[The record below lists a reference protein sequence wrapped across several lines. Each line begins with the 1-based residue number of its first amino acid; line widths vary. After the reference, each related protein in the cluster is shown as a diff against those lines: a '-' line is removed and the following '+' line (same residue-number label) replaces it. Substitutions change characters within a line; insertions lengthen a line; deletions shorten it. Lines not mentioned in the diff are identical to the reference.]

1 MPWPHRTEV
10 FASFF
15 KKKRC
20 LSFARGRPTSPT
32 RELFFFEKNNQTTFI
47 RTG

>member
-1 MPWPHRTEV
+1 MITSLRQTIDKAGGGAFPPPASGTEV

-20 LSFARGRPTSPT
+20 AYP
-32 RELFFFEKNNQTTFI
+32 
-47 RTG
+47 

>member
-1 MPWPHRTEV
+1 MQFFLEKKNQETFATLSPTRRRIRDSVAKV

-20 LSFARGRPTSPT
+20 LS
-32 RELFFFEKNNQTTFI
+32 
-47 RTG
+47 